1 MAKIDFGGHKE
12 ELALANP
19 AFATNDTPE
28 DTQLFEVHIEALEW
42 HGLSGPRGVN
52 RLDGP
57 FQGIEREPVQTFPE
71 GKAVAFGEVGCSV
84 EGPGGEFGEA
94 GKNGWFF
101 RGYHGVCSEIE
112 MNG

>member
-1 MAKIDFGGHKE
+1 MP
-12 ELALANP
+12 LARPVTIPRARFAATEQKANSYH
-19 AFATNDTPE
+19 F
-28 DTQLFEVHIEALEW
+28 FKVHVEVLEW
-42 HGLSGPRGVN
+42 RSLSGPRSVN

-57 FQGIEREPVQTFPE
+57 FEGIEREPVQTFPK

-84 EGPGGEFGEA
+84 KGPGGEFGEA

-101 RGYHGVCSEIE
+101 RGQHGFCSKLG